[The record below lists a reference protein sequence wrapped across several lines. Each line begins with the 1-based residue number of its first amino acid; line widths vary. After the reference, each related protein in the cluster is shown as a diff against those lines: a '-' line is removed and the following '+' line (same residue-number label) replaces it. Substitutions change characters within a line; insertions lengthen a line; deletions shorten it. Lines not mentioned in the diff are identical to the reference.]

1 MLSFRTRTLFTD
13 LRDVSMRN
21 AELIEKLEEIRQK
34 FGITIRWIGPGETN
48 RANRANRATKTIWI
62 KEVKDSGDFAVGL
75 HEVGHVMCDPEEKP
89 KTDRER
95 LDADTKAWQWALEQ
109 NGGNFDADGWTR
121 LHASLHQYYVSVMDP
136 AHPAYKLLVTA
147 EEQVPTIRPKVSS
160 FGAPTFTSL
169 PKKSTKPKQ

>member
-21 AELIEKLEEIRQK
+21 AELTEKLEEIRQK
-34 FGITIRWIGPGETN
+34 FEITIQWIGPGETN
-48 RANRANRATKTIWI
+48 RANRATQTIWI

-75 HEVGHVMCDPEEKP
+75 HEVGHVMCDPEEEP

-109 NGGNFDADGWTR
+109 NGGNFDPDGWSR

-147 EEQVPTIRPKVSS
+147 EEQMPTIRLKVSS